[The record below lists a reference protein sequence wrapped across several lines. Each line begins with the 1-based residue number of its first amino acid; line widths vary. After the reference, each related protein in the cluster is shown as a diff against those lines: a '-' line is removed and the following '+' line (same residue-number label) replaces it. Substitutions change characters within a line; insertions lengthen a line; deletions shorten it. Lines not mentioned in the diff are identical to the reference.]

1 MKDQLLFQSSYSEW
15 ATRRLLTACAT
26 LPPTDIDRDTGGSHA
41 TIRRTL
47 YHFYISEEFW
57 VKCLRENTLPR
68 LADIGGD
75 ADPTPTS
82 LGDMQRDWPA
92 VWRDLREYLEGATEQ
107 EIADQLV
114 GPDCR
119 IHRWK
124 LVLHLVNHATLHRGQ
139 VTSMLRQ
146 VGQKPPN
153 TDIFTYALRDRS

>member
-1 MKDQLLFQSSYSEW
+1 MKDQLLFQSNYSEW
-15 ATRRLLTACAT
+15 ATRRLLTACST
-26 LPPTDIDRDTGGSHA
+26 LPPADVDRDTGGSHA

-47 YHFYISEEFW
+47 YHFHISEEFW

-68 LADIGGD
+68 LADIGD

-82 LGDMQRDWPA
+82 LGDMQRDWPV

-107 EIADQLV
+107 ELADQLV
-114 GPDCR
+114 GPDCQ

-124 LVLHLVNHATLHRGQ
+124 LVMHVVNHATLHRGQ

-153 TDIFTYALRDRS
+153 TDVFTYALRDRS

>member
-1 MKDQLLFQSSYSEW
+1 MKDQLLFQSNYSEW
-15 ATRRLLTACAT
+15 ATRRLLAACST
-26 LPPTDIDRDTGGSHA
+26 LPPAEVDRDTGGSHG

-57 VKCLRENTLPR
+57 VKCLRQNTLPR
-68 LADIGGD
+68 LADIGG
-75 ADPTPTS
+75 ADPPPTS
-82 LGDMQRDWPA
+82 LGDMQRDWPV

-107 EIADQLV
+107 ELADQLV

-153 TDIFTYALRDRS
+153 TDLFTYALRDRS